1 MFIFLNMV
9 LCSLKPSQPS
19 HEVGKCFALVFI
31 DVETKTIRNYS
42 NLMTLRSKD
51 DLQVYILSHCF
62 SFCGYTNKL
71 SHISWLKQR
80 KGMHHSY
87 EG

>member
-1 MFIFLNMV
+1 MTCKFIFYRIV
-9 LCSLKPSQPS
+9 LAS
-19 HEVGKCFALVFI
+19 
-31 DVETKTIRNYS
+31 
-42 NLMTLRSKD
+42 
-51 DLQVYILSHCF
+51 
-62 SFCGYTNKL
+62 CGYTNKL